1 MAQDLQNV
9 IELIDD
15 LKATNLVNVQL
26 LKKALLD
33 INVKLEDISDGSE
46 LILVRNS
53 LAEFKENLD
62 NKFNNVFSEIE
73 KLKISSIGD
82 EISEESAQLMQDKFK
97 ALFSIFDSG
106 MNLLVTKVDA
116 IEEDFSKLSDKNIEA
131 VRNEFSQISQE
142 LKIHQQELVET
153 QKLSHEGAVERFSFV
168 AESIKMLS
176 ENINIQTDM
185 YKDFVSKKFGEI
197 KECLETNE
205 AELRDESVAI
215 KAVIEAKFI
224 ELEEANLEFANDL
237 EAVKITITEVLNK
250 TEEIPALVDKS
261 LAKEFKIVSDTAND
275 TLAEIKILQDYST
288 NLTKTVN
295 KITEFNE
302 KNTNQEI
309 IDAIG
314 ELNISQNI
322 LDLFDKIEAFNTN
335 FNSKTEFLEEQM
347 LQLKTMFSDV
357 SIDIANKESEIV
369 KREVE
374 RVQEYLV
381 KVENVSKSL
390 VNLEENLKL
399 SGIEY
404 KEHISTLNKELY
416 EFISEFNSIYNE
428 VSSSAQFEIR
438 NSLDELKQYIDVN
451 SANYNDKL
459 VVIQEQFAQAFVD
472 LRDAVKKNNEDLIAG
487 IKLESLNVEQ
497 ERLLRQI
504 DSKIDVLASVD
515 LTDNFDELFEQNEE
529 SQDLIK
535 NLHAKVDTLL
545 DTESKEEFAQRQLL
559 ANKNALESSLNE
571 FKNDFNGEILK
582 EVSLEASEKIIEEFT
597 SISEKVSEKI
607 VDEVASVPVKVSD
620 EVLKHAEE
628 ASAKILD
635 EVFSNKDILKEL
647 NAKLDVFV
655 ATNDTELL
663 TDELQEIKDIILEQ
677 QQIVNKDE
685 TQDNSLINENI
696 EKLLERIENIS
707 KTINEHD
714 ENTAQIKEDLVN
726 TVVSVFSN
734 ANFVEETE
742 DIKDFVEEKTDEIAK
757 QLIDVQSQLQNIKQN
772 EISDYSYTLSDVEND
787 IAKLRQVV
795 KEMSNST
802 SASEINQIS
811 KNIYNLT
818 SSIDSISKNLTPAEI
833 YQLKHNIL
841 KLNDDI
847 LSISSRTNKLL
858 LNSDE
863 AQKTIAEGLLGFSHI
878 AYNLEERMQEFSGRE
893 FHEDISSKLEK
904 VLMFLDN
911 ASGKYETFHQAMLY
925 MGEWVDAASETFEKI
940 NSKADEI
947 YEVSEAL
954 SELRKVVPEKFELID
969 MLEERFEEQQ
979 SRLDR
984 LEAKI
989 DELSDMSKM
998 NSNFTVIQKVDK
1010 MEMLLS
1016 TLNANVEKLTSYVD

>member
-1 MAQDLQNV
+1 
-9 IELIDD
+9 
-15 LKATNLVNVQL
+15 
-26 LKKALLD
+26 
-33 INVKLEDISDGSE
+33 
-46 LILVRNS
+46 
-53 LAEFKENLD
+53 
-62 NKFNNVFSEIE
+62 
-73 KLKISSIGD
+73 
-82 EISEESAQLMQDKFK
+82 
-97 ALFSIFDSG
+97 
-106 MNLLVTKVDA
+106 
-116 IEEDFSKLSDKNIEA
+116 
-131 VRNEFSQISQE
+131 
-142 LKIHQQELVET
+142 
-153 QKLSHEGAVERFSFV
+153 
-168 AESIKMLS
+168 
-176 ENINIQTDM
+176 
-185 YKDFVSKKFGEI
+185 
-197 KECLETNE
+197 
-205 AELRDESVAI
+205 
-215 KAVIEAKFI
+215 
-224 ELEEANLEFANDL
+224 
-237 EAVKITITEVLNK
+237 
-250 TEEIPALVDKS
+250 
-261 LAKEFKIVSDTAND
+261 
-275 TLAEIKILQDYST
+275 
-288 NLTKTVN
+288 
-295 KITEFNE
+295 
-302 KNTNQEI
+302 
-309 IDAIG
+309 
-314 ELNISQNI
+314 
-322 LDLFDKIEAFNTN
+322 
-335 FNSKTEFLEEQM
+335 
-347 LQLKTMFSDV
+347 MFSDV
-357 SIDIANKESEIV
+357 SIDIVNKESEIV

-381 KVENVSKSL
+381 KVENVAKSL

-404 KEHISTLNKELY
+404 KEHISALNKELY

-497 ERLLRQI
+497 EKLLRQI

-515 LTDNFDELFEQNEE
+515 MTDNFDELFEQNQE

-535 NLHAKVDTLL
+535 NLHVKVDSLL
-545 DTESKEEFAQRQLL
+545 ETESKEEFAQRQLL

-571 FKNDFNGEILK
+571 FKKDFSGEILK
-582 EVSLEASEKIIEEFT
+582 E
-597 SISEKVSEKI
+597 IST
-607 VDEVASVPVKVSD
+607 DT
-620 EVLKHAEE
+620 
-628 ASAKILD
+628 SAKILD

-734 ANFVEETE
+734 ANFAEETE

-802 SASEINQIS
+802 STSEINQIS

-878 AYNLEERMQEFSGRE
+878 AYNLEERMQELSSKE
-893 FHEDISSKLEK
+893 FQEEISAKLEK

-911 ASGKYETFHQAMLY
+911 ASDKYETFHQAMLY

-940 NSKADEI
+940 NSKSDEI